1 MLYWN
6 RLIVICRPV
15 ATAVCL
21 LYLVGCSAMQRVFM
35 SNPTP
40 QEQAM
45 NLVSNTVDGS
55 NLWSPI
61 MFAGFL
67 ALVAGVVNLVFLRG
81 SARLLI
87 IGVLLALTPPVAEV
101 VLQSMA
107 PWISIFVAIAG
118 LGLLSV
124 VMGRWFGRK
133 DILTR
138 AEARANY
145 IKSNGRLSLT
155 KGQTADVL
163 NHLGDN
169 DFKAD
174 FPIKGN

>member
-6 RLIVICRPV
+6 RLIVICRPP
-15 ATAVCL
+15 ATAICL
-21 LYLVGCSAMQRVFM
+21 FYLIGCSAMQRVFTPT
-35 SNPTP
+35 PTP

-81 SARLLI
+81 SAKLLV
-87 IGVLLALTPPVAEV
+87 IGVLLALTPPVAEM
-101 VLQSMA
+101 VLQSIA
-107 PWISIFVAIAG
+107 PWISIFVAVAG
-118 LGLLSV
+118 LGLFSI

-133 DILTR
+133 DILNR
-138 AEARANY
+138 AEARADY
-145 IKSNGRLSLT
+145 IKGNGRRVLT
-155 KGQTADVL
+155 TGQTADVL
-163 NHLGDN
+163 NHLGAD

-174 FPIKGN
+174 YPIKGK